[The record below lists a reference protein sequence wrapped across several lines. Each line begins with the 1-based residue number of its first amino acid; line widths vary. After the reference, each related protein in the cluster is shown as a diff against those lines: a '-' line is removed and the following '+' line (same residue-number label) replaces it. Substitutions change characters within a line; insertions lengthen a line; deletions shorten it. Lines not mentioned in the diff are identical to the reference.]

1 MDPVTDTRTPTDP
14 STAAPASE
22 ELGLREQ
29 KKRQTRLAMHRAA
42 LELVAVTAQMIA
54 QRAGV
59 STRTFFNHWPTKES
73 AILGVIGDEGPRAVA
88 SLREK
93 LDVMT
98 VRQALH
104 SVMREGIANIPVDPE
119 LRELKKTVM
128 AKEPSLQL
136 ISTGNLQ
143 AMQAELVDVLTEAL
157 DGEDARD
164 HAVIMV
170 QVGFALARSAFS
182 ISMRRGIALVRSFDQ
197 VVALYLQDDPAL

>member
-1 MDPVTDTRTPTDP
+1 
-14 STAAPASE
+14 
-22 ELGLREQ
+22 
-29 KKRQTRLAMHRAA
+29 
-42 LELVAVTAQMIA
+42 
-54 QRAGV
+54 
-59 STRTFFNHWPTKES
+59 
-73 AILGVIGDEGPRAVA
+73 
-88 SLREK
+88 
-93 LDVMT
+93 MT

-170 QVGFALARSAFS
+170 QVGFALTRSAFS
-182 ISMRRGIALVRSFDQ
+182 ISMRRGIDLVRSFDQ
-197 VVALYLQDDPAL
+197 VVALYLQDDLDL